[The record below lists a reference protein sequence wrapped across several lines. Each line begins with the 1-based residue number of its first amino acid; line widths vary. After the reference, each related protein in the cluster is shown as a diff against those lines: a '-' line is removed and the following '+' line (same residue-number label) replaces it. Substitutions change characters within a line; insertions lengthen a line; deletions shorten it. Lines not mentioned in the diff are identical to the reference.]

1 MAEAPVA
8 EASNTTAQGDDFVP
22 YDPIEQFQD
31 AAGDVRDPY
40 PDLAESRRL
49 HPVYLVDWY
58 EAMGLPADAEVPDGP
73 PMYTVFSHEYVHRVL
88 SDNETFSS
96 KGYEDVMGQL
106 MGHTILEM
114 DAPEHPRKRALV
126 AKAFRTR
133 MLERWSDTLL
143 KRTVDEL
150 LDEVRPD
157 GKADLVRA
165 LTFPFPVRVI
175 ARILG
180 LPEGDWPKFQRWSIE
195 LISVGVNWERAFAAS
210 QALKDYFSGIV
221 GQKRQEP
228 GDDLISELVCAEIDG
243 HVLTDEEIFAFLR
256 LLLPAGAETTYRSSG
271 NLLYGLLTHTD
282 QLDAVRNDRSLIPQ
296 AIEEGL
302 RWEPPLLF
310 IMRTAK
316 QDTKLGDTEIPAGAN
331 IGVAIGAANRDP
343 DRYPDPDKFDIYRD
357 ARQHVAFGAGP
368 HLCLGQHL
376 ARLETRIALE
386 SVFDKLPNLRL
397 DPDAMATEDPHIHG
411 MTFRSP
417 TSLPVLFDPS

>member
-1 MAEAPVA
+1 MTQAEVA
-8 EASNTTAQGDDFVP
+8 DDFVP
-22 YDPIEQFQD
+22 YDPVDQFQD

-40 PDLAESRRL
+40 PDLAVERET
-49 HPVYLVDWY
+49 HPVNLVDMR
-58 EAMGLPADAEVPDGP
+58 EVMGLPADAELPEGP
-73 PMYTVFSHEYVHRVL
+73 PMYTVFTHEYVHQVL
-88 SDNETFSS
+88 SDNEIFSS
-96 KGYEDVMGQL
+96 SGYADVMGAL

-114 DAPEHPRKRALV
+114 DAPEHPRHRALV

-143 KRTVDEL
+143 RATVAEL
-150 LDEVRPD
+150 LDAVRPD
-157 GKADLVRA
+157 GKCDLVRA

-180 LPEGDWPKFQRWSIE
+180 LPESDWAKFQRWSIE
-195 LISVGVNWERAFAAS
+195 LISVSVNWDRAFAAS
-210 QALKDYFSGIV
+210 SALKEYFAGIV
-221 GQKRQEP
+221 ADKRANP
-228 GDDLISELVCAEIDG
+228 KDDLISELVCAEIDG
-243 HVLTDEEIFAFLR
+243 HVLDDEEIFAFLR

-271 NLLYGLLTHTD
+271 NLLYGLLTHPD

-316 QDTKLGDTEIPAGAN
+316 QDVELGGVTIPAGAG
-331 IGVAIGAANRDP
+331 IGVSLGGANRDP
-343 DRYPDPDKFDIYRD
+343 ARHPDPDTFNIFRD
-357 ARQHVAFGAGP
+357 PKQHVAFGAGP

-376 ARLETRIALE
+376 ARLETRVALE
-386 SVFDKLPNLRL
+386 EVFDRLPNLRL
-397 DPDAMATEDPHIHG
+397 DQEAMDRDDPHIHG
-411 MTFRSP
+411 LTFRSP

>member
-1 MAEAPVA
+1 MAEAPTVN
-8 EASNTTAQGDDFVP
+8 EDFVP

-40 PDLAESRRL
+40 PDLAATREAT
-49 HPVYLVDWY
+49 PVLLVDMR
-58 EAMGLPADAEVPDGP
+58 ELMGLPEDAELPEGP
-73 PMYTVFSHEYVHRVL
+73 PMYSVFSHEHVHRVL
-88 SDNETFSS
+88 SDNEVFSS
-96 KGYEDVMGQL
+96 SGYADIMGAL

-114 DAPEHPRKRALV
+114 DAPEHPRHRALV

-133 MLERWSDTLL
+133 MLERWSETLL
-143 KRTVDEL
+143 RATINEL
-150 LDEVRPD
+150 LDDVVAD
-157 GKADLVRA
+157 GKADLVRS

-195 LISVGVNWERAFAAS
+195 LISVSVNWDRAFAAS
-210 QALKDYFSGIV
+210 TALKEYFTGIV
-221 GQKRQEP
+221 ADKRENP
-228 GDDLISELVCAEIDG
+228 GDDLISQLVTAEVDG

-271 NLLYGLLTHTD
+271 NLLYGLLTHPD

-296 AIEEGL
+296 AFEEGL

-316 QDTKLGDTEIPAGAN
+316 EDVQLGDVLVPAGAG
-331 IGVAIGAANRDP
+331 IGVALGAANRDP
-343 DRYPDPDKFDIYRD
+343 ARHPDPDTFNIFRD
-357 ARQHVAFGAGP
+357 PKQHVAFGAGP

-376 ARLETRIALE
+376 ARMETRIALE
-386 SVFDKLPNLRL
+386 CVFDRLPNLRL
-397 DPDAMATEDPHIHG
+397 DPDATDDPHIHG
-411 MTFRSP
+411 LTFRSP

>member
-1 MAEAPVA
+1 MSQVA
-8 EASNTTAQGDDFVP
+8 DDFIA
-22 YDPIEQFQD
+22 YDPTEQFQD

-40 PDLAESRRL
+40 PDLAVEREA
-49 HPVYLVDWY
+49 HPVNLVDMR
-58 EAMGLPADAEVPDGP
+58 ELMGLPEGAELPEGP
-73 PMYTVFSHEYVHRVL
+73 PMYTVFSHEFVHQVL
-88 SDNETFSS
+88 SDNERFSS
-96 KGYEDVMGQL
+96 SGYADVMGVL

-114 DAPEHPRKRALV
+114 DAPEHPRHRALV

-143 KRTVDEL
+143 KGTVDEL
-150 LDEVRPD
+150 LDKVVAD

-165 LTFPFPVRVI
+165 LTFPFPVKVI

-180 LPEGDWPKFQRWSIE
+180 LPESDWLKFQRWSIE
-195 LISVGVNWERAFAAS
+195 LISVTQNWDRAFAAS
-210 QALKDYFSGIV
+210 AALKDYFAGIV
-221 GQKRQEP
+221 AQKREQP
-228 GDDLISELVCAEIDG
+228 GDDLISELVTAEVDG
-243 HVLTDEEIFAFLR
+243 HVLDDEEIFAFLR

-282 QLDAVRNDRSLIPQ
+282 QLDAVRNDRSLLPQ

-316 QDTKLGDTEIPAGAN
+316 VDVELGGVTIPAGAG
-331 IGVAIGAANRDP
+331 IGVSLGGANRDP
-343 DRYPDPDKFDIYRD
+343 ARYPDPDTFNIFREN
-357 ARQHVAFGAGP
+357 RQHVAFGAGP

-376 ARLETRIALE
+376 ARLETKVALTQ
-386 SVFDKLPNLRL
+386 VFDRLPNLRL
-397 DPDAMATEDPHIHG
+397 DPDAVASDDPHIHG

-417 TSLPVLFDPS
+417 TSLPVLFDPA